1 MVTDMS
7 GHEAGWV
14 YDYWDGTDNCS
25 VFVKSE
31 YAGVK
36 TFTQIS
42 LSAENGPRGS
52 GGYDPGNYS
61 TYAGPVRVNGVGT
74 CVGELVLENDP
85 NNHQIVNWWSG
96 WHSGSGC

>member
-1 MVTDMS
+1 MS